1 MEVLTASEARK
12 NFFKL
17 SQQVHFGHE
26 IYVKMKNQPDMVI
39 ISADDWRNI
48 QETLYLHSIPNMM
61 ESIREGIRTPI
72 EDCVSEKDLGEPIL

>member
-17 SQQVHFGHE
+17 PQHVQYGRE

-39 ISADDWRNI
+39 LSAEDWRNI
-48 QETLYLHSIPNMM
+48 QETLYLHSIPGMM
-61 ESIREGIRTPI
+61 ESIREGI
-72 EDCVSEKDLGEPIL
+72 KEPIQSCTKLENLDW